1 MSKTL
6 IGHPDGMAAGRH
18 LRRLKKGEI
27 IRTEDWDTVS
37 STCKGIV
44 GGLIPTINVGGRAG
58 DYSPMKHFRE
68 I

>member
-27 IRTEDWDTVS
+27 IHIGDWNTVFPTS
-37 STCKGIV
+37 KGIV